1 MNFENL
7 KEKLDKRYFKIS
19 EYFNDSF
26 DIFKHLFKKEKKFIA
41 FFLVSYLVL
50 QIILTYINSTKL
62 NISDFTLIFLLLL
75 QIIINSAGIQKVG
88 GLIEISN
95 KKISIF
101 KTIKKSFIVYFYIM
115 GIRVVLAFVNN
126 SMIGILLIL
135 FLFFNS
141 LFFVHLVY
149 LRDLDFIQTVKYN
162 FYLCKGNRIRLLVP
176 VIILILF
183 FYFIFLPIK
192 FIFGIVPNTSILSL
206 GFIFKLILTIF
217 SSLFNLILL
226 TMATLIFLNVL
237 YMDLKNLK
245 KEDSVSKKNLENKND
260 NENNNDDN
268 YKLSE

>member
-1 MNFENL
+1 
-7 KEKLDKRYFKIS
+7 
-19 EYFNDSF
+19 
-26 DIFKHLFKKEKKFIA
+26 
-41 FFLVSYLVL
+41 
-50 QIILTYINSTKL
+50 
-62 NISDFTLIFLLLL
+62 
-75 QIIINSAGIQKVG
+75 
-88 GLIEISN
+88 
-95 KKISIF
+95 
-101 KTIKKSFIVYFYIM
+101 
-115 GIRVVLAFVNN
+115 
-126 SMIGILLIL
+126 MIGILLIL

-245 KEDSVSKKNLENKND
+245 KEDSVSKKNLENKTD

>member
-75 QIIINSAGIQKVG
+75 QIIINSGIQKVG

-101 KTIKKSFIVYFYIM
+101 NTIKKSFIVYFYIM

-245 KEDSVSKKNLENKND
+245 KEDSISKKNLKNEND
-260 NENNNDDN
+260 NDNNNDDN